1 VSLLFLAHRAPF
13 APDRG
18 DRIRS
23 HHILRHLASRMPV
36 HLVTFAGEA
45 GEAVPDLGLAS
56 CTAVPRLRSR
66 SRALA
71 DALVTRRPV
80 SLTAFAEPA
89 FAAAVTGVMERHR
102 PDRAFVFSGQMAQH
116 VPAGLRFVMDFCD
129 VDSAKF
135 AAMGGVLAP
144 LYRREARLLA
154 TYEREVAMRAEA
166 AVFVSAA
173 EAALFGAHGRVEVV
187 ENGVDTAFWCPAA
200 APADT
205 PEIVFTGQ
213 MDYAPNVEAV
223 RWFAATVLPR
233 VREVHPAAQFA
244 IVGRAPG
251 AAVRALASRPG
262 VVVTDAVADVRPWLR
277 GAAVAVAPLRIA
289 RGVQNKVL
297 EAMATARPV
306 VATPDAAQ
314 GIAHGNTVSV
324 ADDAPRFA
332 AAVSALIADRAAG
345 DRQGAAA
352 RRQVERRYGWD
363 AALRPLD
370 ALLEPSARA
379 AA

>member
-23 HHILRHLASRMPV
+23 YHILRHLAARMPV

-45 GEAVPDLGLAS
+45 VEAVPELGLAS
-56 CTAVPRLRSR
+56 CTVVPRTR
-66 SRALA
+66 SRARALGQALA
-71 DALVTRRPV
+71 TGRPV

-89 FAAAVTGVMERHR
+89 FGATVADVVARHR
-102 PDRAFVFSGQMAQH
+102 PDRAFVFSGQMAPH
-116 VPAGLRFVMDFCD
+116 VPAEMRFVMDFCD

-135 AAMGGVLAP
+135 AAMGGPLSP

-154 TYEREVAMRAEA
+154 AYERAVAVRAEA

-173 EAALFGAHGRVEVV
+173 EAALFGAHGRVRVV
-187 ENGVDTAFWCPAA
+187 ENGVDMAFWCPGAS
-200 APADT
+200 PAGA
-205 PEIVFTGQ
+205 PEIVFSGQ
-213 MDYAPNVEAV
+213 MNYAPNVEAV
-223 RWFAATVLPR
+223 RWFVDAVLPK
-233 VREVHPAAQFA
+233 VRDVHPDARFA

-251 AAVRALASRPG
+251 AAVRALAARPG
-262 VVVTDAVADVRPWLR
+262 VLVTGAVEDVRPWLR

-314 GIAHGNTVSV
+314 GIEHGGTVTV
-324 ADDAPRFA
+324 AADAEGFA
-332 AAVSALIADRAAG
+332 AAVSALIGDRAAG
-345 DRQGAAA
+345 DRHGLAA
-352 RRQVERRYGWD
+352 RRQVERRYGWE
-363 AALRPLD
+363 AALAPLD
-370 ALLEPSARA
+370 ALLDA